1 VDATVPL
8 PQSGRNGKD
17 PPMLTDDEFF
27 GSPDRIALARR
38 SADLWFLLRDNP
50 RYAYYGRL
58 VALSDPGRDAADI
71 LSAMA
76 KLQGAAVSYFYPA
89 HAAESFFK
97 QLEERGLVTDRH
109 EHFRG
114 GEAALASS
122 RRALKD
128 FALPADL
135 SISAIDAGTPRALV
149 GDVAALCQ
157 SCDVMPVPGSV
168 MRGQARRGICLVATD
183 RDRRVVATASS
194 YMIHHPASPRAQD
207 AFWGMLA
214 TREDRRGER
223 IALLLGARAIVH
235 MWERH
240 GARGFMTGVRADNL
254 SSQALCNKL
263 GVSATEW
270 IYASCID
277 RDMFGGSAITK

>member
-1 VDATVPL
+1 
-8 PQSGRNGKD
+8 
-17 PPMLTDDEFF
+17 MFTDDEFF

-38 SADLWFLLRDNP
+38 SASLWSLLRDDP

-58 VALSDPGRDAADI
+58 VALSDPGHDAADI
-71 LSAMA
+71 LAAMA

-89 HAAESFFK
+89 DDAENLFA
-97 QLEERGLVTDRH
+97 QLAERGLATDRH

-114 GEAALASS
+114 GETALAASQ
-122 RRALKD
+122 RALRD

-135 SISAIDAGTPRALV
+135 SISAIDAGTPRELV
-149 GDVAALCQ
+149 GDIAELCQ
-157 SCDVMPVPGSV
+157 SCDVMPVPGSF
-168 MRGQARRGICLVATD
+168 MRGKTGTGICLVATD
-183 RDRRVVATASS
+183 RDRRPVATASS
-194 YMIHHPASPRAQD
+194 YMIHHPSSPRAKD

-223 IALLLGARAIVH
+223 IALLLGARAIIH

-240 GARGFMTGVRADNL
+240 GARGFMTGVRADNP

-270 IYASCID
+270 VYATCID
-277 RDMFGGSAITK
+277 RGMFGGSAVTK

>member
-1 VDATVPL
+1 
-8 PQSGRNGKD
+8 
-17 PPMLTDDEFF
+17 MFTDDEYF

-38 SADLWFLLRDNP
+38 SANLWFLLRGNP

-58 VALSDPGRDAADI
+58 VALSDPGQDAADI

-89 HAAESFFK
+89 DAAENLFT
-97 QLEERGLVTDRH
+97 QLEDRGLVTDRH
-109 EHFRG
+109 EHFWG
-114 GEAALASS
+114 SETALAASQ
-122 RRALKD
+122 RALKD

-135 SISAIDAGTPRALV
+135 SISAIDAGTPRELV
-149 GDVAALCQ
+149 GDVAELCQ
-157 SCDVMPVPGSV
+157 SCDVMPVPGSI
-168 MRGQARRGICLVATD
+168 MRGQAQRGICLVATD
-183 RDRRVVATASS
+183 RNRRPVATASS
-194 YMIHHPASPRAQD
+194 YMIHHPSSPRAKD

-214 TREDRRGER
+214 TRQDRRGER
-223 IALLLGARAIVH
+223 IALLLGAQAIIH

-240 GARGFMTGVRADNL
+240 GTRGFMTGVRADNH

-277 RDMFGGSAITK
+277 KEMFGGSSVTK

>member
-1 VDATVPL
+1 MVD
-8 PQSGRNGKD
+8 N
-17 PPMLTDDEFF
+17 DEYF

-38 SADLWFLLRDNP
+38 SASLWLLLRENP

-58 VALSDPGRDAADI
+58 VALSDPGKDAPQI
-71 LSAMA
+71 LFAMA

-89 HAAESFFK
+89 KAAK
-97 QLEERGLVTDRH
+97 RLLAQLEESGMATDRH
-109 EHFRG
+109 EHFWG
-114 GEAALASS
+114 GETALAAS
-122 RRALKD
+122 RQAQED

-135 SISAIDAGTPRALV
+135 SLSAIGPDTPRELV
-149 GDVAALCQ
+149 RDVAELCQ
-157 SCDVMPVPGSV
+157 SCDVMPVPGSI
-168 MRGQARRGICLVATD
+168 MRGQARHGICLVATD
-183 RDRRVVATASS
+183 QDRRPVATASS
-194 YMIHHPASPRAQD
+194 YMIHHQSSPRAKD

-223 IALLLGARAIVH
+223 IALLLGAQAIIH

-263 GVSATEW
+263 GVTASEW
-270 IYASCID
+270 VYASCINKD
-277 RDMFGGSAITK
+277 AFAGSSITK